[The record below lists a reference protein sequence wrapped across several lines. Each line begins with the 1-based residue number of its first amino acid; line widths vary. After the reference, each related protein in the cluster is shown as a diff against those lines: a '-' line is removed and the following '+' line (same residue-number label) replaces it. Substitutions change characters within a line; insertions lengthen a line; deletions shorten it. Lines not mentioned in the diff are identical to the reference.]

1 VSVIEEI
8 KTLSPQEALRAMEAL
23 WAQLRQGDAEPESPE
38 WHREELERRERLV
51 NSGEAKFIP
60 WEEAKAR
67 IRSRIR

>member
-1 VSVIEEI
+1 
-8 KTLSPQEALRAMEAL
+8 MEAL